1 MLSLLLR
8 QLGHADAQP
17 GAATRAWLAGV
28 REWRAKRADNE
39 ARVAALRLYAE
50 TGSLEEVLPARSEC
64 RPGCATAHH
73 PRLLGRSLQAPGCA
87 AELLRLR
94 LIEVRPCGPIKV
106 ADSAANTPRRSPS

>member
-39 ARVAALRLYAE
+39 ARVAALRMYAE
-50 TGSLEEVLPARSEC
+50 TGSLTEVLPARSEC
-64 RPGCATAHH
+64 RPGRATALH
-73 PRLLGRSLQAPGCA
+73 PGLLGRSL
-87 AELLRLR
+87 
-94 LIEVRPCGPIKV
+94 
-106 ADSAANTPRRSPS
+106 

>member
-17 GAATRAWLAGV
+17 GTATRAWLAGV
-28 REWRAKRADNE
+28 HEWRAKRADNE

-64 RPGCATAHH
+64 RPGRATAHH
-73 PRLLGRSLQAPGCA
+73 PSLLGQSLRAPGCTTHSVRA
-87 AELLRLR
+87 TEPRRAHWETA
-94 LIEVRPCGPIKV
+94 VRP
-106 ADSAANTPRRSPS
+106 